1 MNMSN
6 KLLGQW
12 IFTVLLDHFKTQK
25 DDHTDK
31 IFIKVSGLSSDN
43 ISAVLNELKEKNQE
57 LNKYYTP
64 IIRTL
69 KAVPEFPEFHL
80 KTIETSTWLR
90 NNTFTGHA
98 LVMIINELTPEAQS
112 LENLFAIDEAYL
124 LSNDGF
130 NGLYS
135 ILSSEYKLAA
145 EEIDNIKKFLNMYKS
160 LTEPQLRFILRF
172 VSRVIN
178 EECDSIIQRL
188 QNNLPELNLFKDTQL
203 VFGSKGLTRLRA
215 NFLLSSLQRPNG
227 ELDPEKLQNNLYGFL
242 DGEEKNGYPSEL
254 WLETSP
260 EKFEIEA
267 SDFINQKNLALL
279 QYEYEIIEA
288 VFNFR
293 VKTNLP
299 DKIKDALLIE
309 EIPKDQKEK
318 AEQGITAIEK
328 NESAEDIQDFL
339 EEFESQLPSPLV
351 KTITRRIEKLR
362 NPKEY
367 KDIIDAL
374 IYETFQ
380 MIEEQTGN
388 MDLKESRFS
397 LEVNTPKLTSSS
409 HFLLNLYLSKMENV
423 VHAITFDKDS
433 LNKVEIDES
442 ADDSLLVFRLNLLI
456 DNEIVKYE
464 SFKVFGFK
472 ELSLIVLTKAIE
484 NCDLPYLK
492 IYKEKEVEVVDIN
505 KSVLKQIEGYL
516 AINEPGMK
524 EHYSKFIDFSNFYTG
539 ILQKAC
545 SSGLFSVNLDE
556 LKSRLNTLLEGINS
570 SVPICSH
577 IYRHI
582 NYIGA
587 IDTLGIKRGQSGY
600 SEERILTIFN
610 PIRLSSYL
618 ARYEELNKQIQNW
631 IRRATDDELEVTNLD
646 DYLGHVS
653 EKVLY
658 LAPRYFSSDG
668 DDTFLIE
675 VSEVLGEGQFILNTK
690 RSENMDHLSQ
700 ELSEELL
707 KTVKS
712 YLEVYPYAKDG
723 LDILFLYC
731 QSADIIT
738 KSIDLL
744 FSKISSLKKL
754 KITVHSSQAA
764 LIHQKI
770 NNWIRQKEEYAN
782 PDNLSKF
789 PKVEINV
796 ISGNSINDISLQIK
810 DNMIDTDLVVLADY
824 FGQSNQIK
832 FEFDKIYPNKSENWF
847 DVVYKEPLLKTEGMK
862 RISYVSEHLPDI
874 LKQFYQLQ
882 YIYQKKEMLD
892 VDELFVLKNKI
903 SLSHFTDSELIDFMH
918 DNFNWIM
925 FIDRYLDKSLLEKA
939 SSKAQIIQ
947 YKSKAGSNKNY
958 KLIVSSSEYI
968 KKLNSKNDDYEYY
981 DRLSKKLGLILKNN
995 NVKKEKIV
1003 EAVNIVKSISGA
1015 LVLKAIGPGKYSHEL
1030 VATYLSKKHR
1040 SQEKNALQ
1048 VWTVCDEL
1056 PWFRTNKRRPDLVI
1070 TTIKEDLEGLTVDF
1084 ELLELKFINHSIFER
1099 ERYDAIKQ
1107 IESGMNLYEKLFRF
1121 DKNHTD
1127 SGYWRDELV
1136 HYFLERESYSP
1147 EHAYL
1152 LKKLQNIDVETI
1164 KVNITSAID
1173 SYCYTSNLYEYNF
1186 DKVSD
1191 GVFLDILDG
1200 EYVNNIFNRAYVLNA
1215 LGVMDINE
1223 PDYNEFEEK
1232 ATSFHESLSELE
1244 NMQKPNTIDLEDF
1257 SSEKDVPR
1265 EDEQK
1270 NLNETVDSKQ
1280 HSFLSYQEDSIKDS
1294 LLNDHGDSKQYTHTR
1309 DQATK
1314 KQGTND
1320 SMKYPAN
1327 EDEATSE
1334 QTSTVDTVETY
1345 DTKTIN
1351 KKYFP
1356 EIVALEGL
1364 EKTERNSTNDDHF
1377 ELRKRYVSTIESHF
1391 NRNNINV
1398 KVKNVVI
1405 GSSVIR
1411 LILDIP
1417 SSVNSDKIM
1426 RRRQDLQLWLGLDQ
1440 EPHIFIDKNGIN
1452 VDIVREN
1459 PDTIFFEDFMEITRE
1474 QLNKKIKNTNLV
1486 APLGFDPLNNVLYI
1500 DFSDPSTPHLLTG
1513 GTTGSGKSVT
1523 LNSII
1528 LSTMCLYDTDKLQF
1542 IFIDP
1547 KQVEFTVYK
1556 NLPHTRSV
1564 VTDIN
1569 EAIFVLEQLV
1579 NEMENR
1585 YSMFAD
1591 EFVTNLDEFVD
1602 VTKRNLPRIVVV
1614 FDEFADFMS
1623 QEKEIASRVENAIL
1637 RLGQKARA
1645 AGIHLIICTQNP
1657 KSDIINTNIRNN
1669 LGARLALTAT
1679 DSTASSIILG
1689 ESGAENLGGKGDFL
1703 AKTGSQKVQRG
1714 KSPFLTPQV
1723 KRALLKF
1730 FSSKQ

>member
-1 MNMSN
+1 MNIFN

-12 IFTVLLDHFKTQK
+12 IYSVLQEHFKNQK
-25 DDHTDK
+25 NDHTDK
-31 IFIKVSGLSSDN
+31 IFIKVSGLSDDN
-43 ISAVLNELKEKNQE
+43 INAVLNELKDKDQE

-69 KAVPEFPEFHL
+69 KAVPDFPEFQL

-90 NNTFTGHA
+90 NNTFSGHA

-145 EEIDNIKKFLNMYKS
+145 EEINNIKEFLKMYKS
-160 LTEPQLRFILRF
+160 LTEPQLRYILRF
-172 VSRVIN
+172 VSSVLI
-178 EECDSIIQRL
+178 EESDSIIQKL

-203 VFGSKGLTRLRA
+203 LFGSKGLKRLRS
-215 NFLLSSLQRPNG
+215 NYLLSNLQRPNG
-227 ELDPEKLQNNLYGFL
+227 ELDPEKLQNNLYAFL

-254 WLETSP
+254 WVETSP

-279 QYEYEIIEA
+279 KYEYEIIEA

-299 DKIKDALLIE
+299 DKIKDALLIDDL
-309 EIPKDQKEK
+309 PKDQKEK

-328 NESAEDIQDFL
+328 NESADDIQDFL
-339 EEFESQLPSPLV
+339 EEFETQLPSSLV

-380 MIEEQTGN
+380 MIEEQTEN
-388 MDLKESRFS
+388 LDSRECQFS

-409 HFLLNLYLSKMENV
+409 HFLLNLYLNNFENV
-423 VHAITFDKDS
+423 VSLITFDKES
-433 LNKVEIDES
+433 LSKVVIDDS
-442 ADDSLLVFRLNLLI
+442 ADDSLLIFRLNFLM
-456 DNEIVKYE
+456 DGDIVKHE
-464 SFKVFGFK
+464 SFKVYGFK
-472 ELSLIVLTKAIE
+472 ELGLLVLTEAIE
-484 NCDLPYLK
+484 NCNLPYLK
-492 IYKEKEVEVVDIN
+492 IYQEKEVEVVDIN

-516 AINEPGMK
+516 AINEQGIN
-524 EHYSKFIDFSNFYTG
+524 EHYSSFMNFSNYYTG

-545 SSGLFSVNLDE
+545 STGIFSVDFNE
-556 LKSRLNTLLEGINS
+556 LKLKLNDLLEGINS
-570 SVPICSH
+570 TVPICSH

-587 IDTLGIKRGQSGY
+587 IDTLDIKRGQSGY

-610 PIRLSSYL
+610 PIRLSAYL
-618 ARYEELNKQIQNW
+618 ARFEELNNQLQNW
-631 IRRATDDELEVTNLD
+631 ITRATEGELEVTNLD

-653 EKVLY
+653 EKALY

-668 DDTFLIE
+668 DDTFLVE

-707 KTVKS
+707 KTVKN
-712 YLEVYPYAKDG
+712 YFEVYPYAKDG

-744 FSKISSLKKL
+744 FSKISTLKKL

-782 PDNLSKF
+782 PDSLGKF

-796 ISGNSINDISLQIK
+796 ISGNSINDISLQII

-832 FEFDKIYPNKSENWF
+832 FEFDKIDPIKSENWF
-847 DVVYKEPLLKTEGMK
+847 EVVYKEPLLKTEGMK

-874 LKQFYQLQ
+874 LKHFYQLQ
-882 YIYQKKEMLD
+882 YIYQKKEMLEA
-892 VDELFVLKNKI
+892 DELFVLKNKI

-1040 SQEKNALQ
+1040 SQKNNTLQ

-1070 TTIKEDLEGLTVDF
+1070 TTIKEDMDGLTVDF

-1107 IESGMNLYEKLFRF
+1107 IESGVNLYEKLFRF
-1121 DKNHTD
+1121 DKNNTD
-1127 SGYWRDELV
+1127 SEYWRDELV

-1152 LKKLQNIDVETI
+1152 LKKLQNIDVARI

-1173 SYCYTSNLYEYNF
+1173 SYCYTSNLYEYDF

-1191 GVFLDILDG
+1191 GVFVDILDG
-1200 EYVNNIFNRAYVLNA
+1200 EYKNNIFNRAYVLNA
-1215 LGVMDINE
+1215 LGVMDMNE
-1223 PDYNEFEEK
+1223 PDYNEFDEK
-1232 ATSFHESLSELE
+1232 STSFHESLSELE
-1244 NMQKPNTIDLEDF
+1244 NMQNPITNELEDF
-1257 SSEKDVPR
+1257 SSEKDGSK
-1265 EDEQK
+1265 EDEQRK
-1270 NLNETVDSKQ
+1270 THETTDLEQQSI
-1280 HSFLSYQEDSIKDS
+1280 LGGQEDSKHDS
-1294 LLNDHGDSKQYTHTR
+1294 LLSDVGNSKRDTHTT
-1309 DQATK
+1309 DQE
-1314 KQGTND
+1314 GNND
-1320 SMKYPAN
+1320 KIKYLTDD
-1327 EDEATSE
+1327 DELTSG
-1334 QTSTVDTVETY
+1334 QYSTIDTVETY
-1345 DTKTIN
+1345 DTRTIN
-1351 KKYFP
+1351 KKDFP

-1377 ELRKRYVSTIESHF
+1377 GLRKRYVSTIESHF

-1411 LILDIP
+1411 LMLDIP
-1417 SSVNSDKIM
+1417 SSINSDKIM
-1426 RRRQDLQLWLGLDQ
+1426 RRKQDLQLWLGLDQ

-1459 PDTIFFEDFMEITRE
+1459 PDTIFFEDFMAITRE
-1474 QLNKKIKNTNLV
+1474 QLNNKIKKTNLV

-1569 EAIFVLEQLV
+1569 EAIFILEQLV

-1585 YSMFAD
+1585 YSLFAD

-1602 VTKRNLPRIVVV
+1602 VTKENLPRIVVV

-1669 LGARLALTAT
+1669 LGARLALKAT

-1730 FSSKQ
+1730 FSTKQ

>member
-1 MNMSN
+1 MNIFD

-12 IFTVLLDHFKTQK
+12 IFTVLLEHFKNQK
-25 DDHTDK
+25 NDHTDK
-31 IFIKVSGLSSDN
+31 IFIKVSGLSDDN
-43 ISAVLNELKEKNQE
+43 IHAVLNELKYKNEE
-57 LNKYYTP
+57 LNKYYSP

-69 KAVPEFPEFHL
+69 KAVPDFPEFQL

-90 NNTFTGHA
+90 NNTFSGHA

-145 EEIDNIKKFLNMYKS
+145 EEIDNIKEFLKMYKS

-172 VSRVIN
+172 VSGVLI
-178 EECDSIIQRL
+178 EETDSIIQRL

-203 VFGSKGLTRLRA
+203 VIGSKGIKRLRS
-215 NFLLSSLQRPNG
+215 NYLLSNLQRPNG
-227 ELDPEKLQNNLYGFL
+227 ELDPEKLQNNLYAFL
-242 DGEEKNGYPSEL
+242 DGEEKNGYPGEI

-299 DKIKDALLIE
+299 DKIKDALFIDEL
-309 EIPKDQKEK
+309 PKEQRDK
-318 AEQGITAIEK
+318 ADQGITAIEK
-328 NESAEDIQDFL
+328 NENPDDIQDFL
-339 EEFESQLPSPLV
+339 EEFESQLTSPLV

-367 KDIIDAL
+367 KDIINAL
-374 IYETFQ
+374 IFETFQ

-388 MDLKESRFS
+388 IKSKEWQFS
-397 LEVNTPKLTSSS
+397 LEVNSPKLTSSA
-409 HFLLNLYLSKMENV
+409 HFLLNLYLNNIENV
-423 VHAITFDKDS
+423 VPIITFDKES
-433 LNKVEIDES
+433 FGKMEIDDS
-442 ADDSLLVFRLNLLI
+442 ADDSLLVFRLNLLL
-456 DNEIVKYE
+456 DNEIIKHE

-472 ELSLIVLTKAIE
+472 ELSLLVLTEAIE
-484 NCDLPYLK
+484 NCALPYLRN
-492 IYKEKEVEVVDIN
+492 YQEKEVEVVDIN

-516 AINEPGMK
+516 AINEPGIK
-524 EHYSKFIDFSNFYTG
+524 EHYKNFVDFSNFYLEV
-539 ILQKAC
+539 LQKAC
-545 SSGLFSVNLDE
+545 STGIFSVNFSE
-556 LKSRLNTLLEGINS
+556 LKLKLNALLDGINS
-570 SVPICSH
+570 TVPICSH

-587 IDTLGIKRGQSGY
+587 IDTLDIKRGQSGY
-600 SEERILTIFN
+600 SDERILTIFN
-610 PIRLSSYL
+610 PIRLSAYL
-618 ARYEELNKQIQNW
+618 ARYEELNKQIQSW
-631 IRRATDDELEVTNLD
+631 ITRATDGKLEVTNLD

-668 DDTFLIE
+668 DDTFLVE

-690 RSENMDHLSQ
+690 RSQNMDHLSQ

-712 YLEVYPYAKDG
+712 YFEVYPYAKDG

-744 FSKISSLKKL
+744 FSKISTLKKL

-782 PDNLSKF
+782 PDSLGKF

-832 FEFDKIYPNKSENWF
+832 FEFDKIDPIKSENWF
-847 DVVYKEPLLKTEGMK
+847 EVVYKEPLLKTEGMK

-874 LKQFYQLQ
+874 LKHFYQLQ
-882 YIYQKKEMLD
+882 YIYQKKEMLYA
-892 VDELFVLKNKI
+892 DELFVLKNKI

-1030 VATYLSKKHR
+1030 VATYLSKKFR
-1040 SQEKNALQ
+1040 TQDSSSLQ

-1070 TTIKEDLEGLTVDF
+1070 TTIKEDMDGLTVNF

-1107 IESGMNLYEKLFRF
+1107 IESGVTLYEKLFRF
-1121 DKNHTD
+1121 DKNNTD
-1127 SGYWRDELV
+1127 SEYWRDELV

-1147 EHAYL
+1147 EHSYL
-1152 LKKLQNIDVETI
+1152 LKRLQNMDVARI

-1173 SYCYTSNLYEYNF
+1173 SYCYTSNLYEYDF

-1191 GVFLDILDG
+1191 GVFVDILDG
-1200 EYVNNIFNRAYVLNA
+1200 EYINNIFNRSYVLNA
-1215 LGVMDINE
+1215 LGILDINE
-1223 PDYNEFEEK
+1223 PDYTEIEETT
-1232 ATSFHESLSELE
+1232 TSFHESLSQLE
-1244 NMQKPNTIDLEDF
+1244 TIQNQNSNVSEDF
-1257 SSEKDVPR
+1257 SSENDDTTQDERNNFR
-1265 EDEQK
+1265 EED
-1270 NLNETVDSKQ
+1270 NLN
-1280 HSFLSYQEDSIKDS
+1280 HDS
-1294 LLNDHGDSKQYTHTR
+1294 LLDDQSITSKDSFQLINQETEDKISYPSEK
-1309 DQATK
+1309 DNS
-1314 KQGTND
+1314 TNG
-1320 SMKYPAN
+1320 
-1327 EDEATSE
+1327 
-1334 QTSTVDTVETY
+1334 QTLTVDTRETY
-1345 DTKTIN
+1345 DTNN
-1351 KKYFP
+1351 KDYP

-1364 EKTERNSTNDDHF
+1364 EKAERKSTNDDHL
-1377 ELRKRYVSTIESHF
+1377 ELRKKYVSTIESHF

-1411 LILDIP
+1411 LMLDIP

-1426 RRRQDLQLWLGLDQ
+1426 RRRQDIQLWLGLDQ

-1459 PDTIFFEDFMEITRE
+1459 SDTIFFEDFMAITRE
-1474 QLNKKIKNTNLV
+1474 QLSNKIKKTNLV

-1528 LSTMCLYDTDKLQF
+1528 LSTMCIYDTDKLQF

-1556 NLPHTRSV
+1556 HLPHTKSV

-1585 YSMFAD
+1585 YSMFAE

-1602 VTKRNLPRIVVV
+1602 VSKRTMPRIVVV

-1623 QEKEIASRVENAIL
+1623 QEKEIASRVENSIL

-1669 LGARLALTAT
+1669 LGARLALKAT
-1679 DSTASSIILG
+1679 DSTASTIILG

-1723 KRALLKF
+1723 KRALLKY
-1730 FSSKQ
+1730 FSSNQ